1 MLVLPPMPRASV
13 RMAVAE
19 NPGFLVN
26 SLAPTRTS
34 CRRTSHCSRRSPG
47 EVPEGSKP
55 EAECLGPA
63 PARPHVFLF
72 VGERLFHVAAEF
84 SAELERQEA
93 EQRAIGA
100 PGV

>member
-1 MLVLPPMPRASV
+1 MTGECQDGRGGESGIPGQQPGAGAHVLPQDVP
-13 RMAVAE
+13 
-19 NPGFLVN
+19 L
-26 SLAPTRTS
+26 LAW
-34 CRRTSHCSRRSPG
+34 RSPG

-55 EAECLGPA
+55 EAECRGPA